1 MVATFALA
9 IERMCGRPKP
19 FCPGGLFNQP
29 ENVGC
34 VRVGLLEYEFAKLL
48 RCCSAKLGANRLFH
62 KIPGVCRCGWWGLRR
77 AESGAMISGKVVA
90 RFRKLCRSYRPLRAR
105 FEQI

>member
-9 IERMCGRPKP
+9 IERMCGRPKA
-19 FCPGGLFNQP
+19 FCHVAVGGLFNQP

-48 RCCSAKLGANRLFH
+48 RCCSASLGPTGYSTRFPECAGAAG
-62 KIPGVCRCGWWGLRR
+62 GVCAGQNL
-77 AESGAMISGKVVA
+77 
-90 RFRKLCRSYRPLRAR
+90 
-105 FEQI
+105 EQ